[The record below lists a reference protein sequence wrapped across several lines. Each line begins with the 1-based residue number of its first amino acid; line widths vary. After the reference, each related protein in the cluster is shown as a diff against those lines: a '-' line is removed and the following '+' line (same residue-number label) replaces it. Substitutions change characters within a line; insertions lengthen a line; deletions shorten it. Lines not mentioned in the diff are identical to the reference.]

1 MKDFIANLQSE
12 MYAQLEQVKRNEF
25 NVLQLLSKRINIIS
39 ETISQLK
46 SYILHYTFVSKEEEI
61 EFFKNYEPILYSEL
75 LLYKRLLELE
85 INRPVSIED
94 KKKYYSRE
102 LKQINNFLDR
112 KRFWV
117 VYYRTR
123 ATYLDEK
130 YFLRN
135 GSIDDPAS
143 SNFILTSDTRFCTVG
158 SINFSRIRCNEMLTR
173 EIEKRLAS
181 LTSKDGTVENEPEK
195 KFKQLKWKGPKVG
208 LVEFGYACKEAGVF
222 DESLQEIFECF
233 ELFFGIRVE
242 NAPRT
247 FQEILSR
254 KKEEAIYLDKLTLKL
269 KERRDRMNQN
279 FKSKK

>member
-1 MKDFIANLQSE
+1 
-12 MYAQLEQVKRNEF
+12 MYAKLEKATQNEL
-25 NVLQLLSKRINIIS
+25 NILQMLSKRINIIS
-39 ETISQLK
+39 ETIAQLK
-46 SYILHYTFVSKEEEI
+46 SYILHYTFSSKEEEI
-61 EFFKNYEPILYSEL
+61 EFFKKHEPILYSQL
-75 LLYKRLLELE
+75 LLNKRLLELE
-85 INRPVSIED
+85 IYCPVSIED

-102 LKQINNFLDR
+102 LKQINAFLDR

-117 VYYRTR
+117 VYYRTG

-135 GSIDDPAS
+135 GSVDDPSS
-143 SNFILTSDTRFCTVG
+143 SNFLLTSDTRFCTVG
-158 SINFSRIRCNEMLTR
+158 SINFSRIHCSEMLTR
-173 EIEKRLAS
+173 EIEKRLAF
-181 LTSKDGTVENEPEK
+181 LANKDGADENKPEK
-195 KFKQLKWKGPKVG
+195 KYKQLKWKGPKVG
-208 LVEFGYACKEAGVF
+208 LVELGYACKEAGVF

-233 ELFFGIRVE
+233 EIFFGIRVE

-279 FKSKK
+279 FKPKK